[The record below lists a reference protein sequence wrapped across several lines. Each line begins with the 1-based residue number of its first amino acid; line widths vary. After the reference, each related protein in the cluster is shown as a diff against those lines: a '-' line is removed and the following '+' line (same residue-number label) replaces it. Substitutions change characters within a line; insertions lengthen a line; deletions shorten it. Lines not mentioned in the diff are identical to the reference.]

1 MNTRTGELYEVDECG
16 RTLLSNLPTG
26 ENPPEGEVFDF
37 MRTEGLLVDPSEQ
50 KDRGKFL
57 LQLHVLNACN
67 LKCRH
72 CYDWKNPTVTLTYEQ
87 ELTVLDNFADFL
99 KKMEM
104 DGEISFTG
112 GEPLLYD
119 HLSELIDYAK
129 SQDVF
134 IKPYVLTNGTVPPNT
149 KILECLIR
157 HQAGVQISIDG
168 TEAIHDEIRGT
179 GNYRKSIAG
188 IKKFLSVGLK
198 VSVHYV
204 IMRRNAKAIP
214 EFIEAMEDI
223 GIERVNFSCLVPI
236 GPGAQEEMLTPSEN
250 REVIENVA
258 LLQRGR
264 SISLLSTRPLW
275 YTVGSSGFCPVG
287 YNTLTIDAAGQFMP
301 CRRLP
306 ISLGDARH
314 DTFFRVWFGSE
325 FLQKIRER
333 EKYVQI
339 CGTCPQADVCGGCR
353 ALAYAVTG
361 DAFAPDPSCLL
372 ACKM

>member
-1 MNTRTGELYEVDECG
+1 MSYRLSRDVIDLGQHLMNTRTGELYEVDECG

-134 IKPYVLTNGTVPPNT
+134 IKPYVLTNSSAEHQDSGVPDT
-149 KILECLIR
+149 
-157 HQAGVQISIDG
+157 S
-168 TEAIHDEIRGT
+168 
-179 GNYRKSIAG
+179 
-188 IKKFLSVGLK
+188 
-198 VSVHYV
+198 
-204 IMRRNAKAIP
+204 
-214 EFIEAMEDI
+214 
-223 GIERVNFSCLVPI
+223 
-236 GPGAQEEMLTPSEN
+236 PSRCAN
-250 REVIENVA
+250 K
-258 LLQRGR
+258 
-264 SISLLSTRPLW
+264 
-275 YTVGSSGFCPVG
+275 
-287 YNTLTIDAAGQFMP
+287 
-301 CRRLP
+301 
-306 ISLGDARH
+306 H
-314 DTFFRVWFGSE
+314 
-325 FLQKIRER
+325 
-333 EKYVQI
+333 
-339 CGTCPQADVCGGCR
+339 
-353 ALAYAVTG
+353 
-361 DAFAPDPSCLL
+361 
-372 ACKM
+372 